1 LSGCGP
7 GGSLGSM
14 GTLQESPSAGAA
26 RTVVMVIG
34 GSSGIGRGVAGA
46 ALRDGADVVI
56 VGRSTARLEQARGE
70 LASRSRLRTAAADVS
85 EEPQVRRLF
94 DETGPLDHV
103 VVTAADI
110 PGYQPVRELNLAT
123 ARRIIDSNLVG
134 ALLVARYA
142 VPRLRP
148 GGSITLTGGIA
159 AERPAPGGSVVAAVN
174 GAVAA
179 LTRALALE
187 LAPIRVNALAPGW
200 TDTPFWDAM
209 AGPRKAAMLEGMA
222 ARLPVGRIGRPE
234 DIGQAALYAMR
245 AGHLTGAVLPVDG
258 GQRLV

>member
-1 LSGCGP
+1 
-7 GGSLGSM
+7 M
-14 GTLQESPSAGAA
+14 NTLQEDPSASTG

-34 GSSGIGRGVAGA
+34 GSSGMGLGVAKT

-56 VGRSTARLEQARGE
+56 VGRSTVRLEQAVAVLGPQE
-70 LASRSRLRTAAADVS
+70 RLRTAAADIS
-85 EEPQVRRLF
+85 DEDQVGRLF
-94 DETGPLDHV
+94 DETGLLDHV

-110 PGYQPVRELNLAT
+110 AGYQPLRELDLAA
-123 ARRIIDSNLVG
+123 ARRVIDSKLVG

-142 VPRLRP
+142 APRLRP

-159 AERPAPGGSVVAAVN
+159 AERPVPGGSVVAAVN
-174 GAVAA
+174 SALIG

-187 LAPIRVNALAPGW
+187 LAPIRVNVLAPGW
-200 TDTPFWDAM
+200 VDTPFWDTM
-209 AGPRKAAMLEGMA
+209 AGPRKAAILDGMA
-222 ARLPVGRIGRPE
+222 ARLPVGRIGRTE

-245 AGHLTGAVLPVDG
+245 AGHLTGAVLQVDG